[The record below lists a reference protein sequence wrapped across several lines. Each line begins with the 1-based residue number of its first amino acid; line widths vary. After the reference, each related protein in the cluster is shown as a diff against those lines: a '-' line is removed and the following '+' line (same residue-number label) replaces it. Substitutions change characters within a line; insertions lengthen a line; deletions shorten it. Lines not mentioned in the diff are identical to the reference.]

1 MWIPSLL
8 AITLALISV
17 SVVALPDALTR
28 QCSAINLLT
37 TTAEELSYTLAAGD
51 VSSVGVIRLYL
62 DHIKKY
68 DVHLNAMIQLAP
80 KSSVLDIAASLD
92 YERKMGKI
100 RGPLHGIPVIVKDS
114 IATDP
119 ALGMETT
126 AGTYALSGSRVSGD
140 HPAVARLRKAGA
152 IILGKANM
160 SVWSYFR
167 ANFGSIPSGWSPR
180 GGQTISAYSLSADA
194 CGSSTGSAVSVSAG
208 FSPLALAAETDGSI
222 ICPGNRAALYAI
234 KPTVGLTEAG
244 GGLLSIGG
252 AVPVA
257 RSMDSVGVM
266 AKGVWDLVAAMDVMV
281 DDYDAGRKSWGYWDA
296 VEMGRKDLWSGLRIG
311 IGSRKVYFD
320 PEIVGSNIVEACD
333 DAVQRLRSMGAVLVE
348 VDMPGLEVVL
358 TSLLVRLLLPTH
370 SLLTDAGTEF
380 KEDLEQYL
388 STLTGT
394 SLHNLSDVVE
404 YNNVHSATEMPE
416 NHCCQENFLEALTT
430 SPDSEEYRAAKEN
443 ARTNS
448 QELGIDYALNLFNV
462 SAILVPADG
471 PSSAMT
477 ALAGYPIA
485 TAPLGYLQDEERPF
499 GVAFFTTAGKE
510 DVLLRILAAWEK
522 TFHARRTP
530 DISRLE
536 LVDVNLEL

>member
-1 MWIPSLL
+1 M
-8 AITLALISV
+8 
-17 SVVALPDALTR
+17 TR

-37 TTAEELSYTLAAGD
+37 ATAEELSYSLSAGD
-51 VSSVGVIRLYL
+51 VNSVDLIRLYL

-68 DVHLNAMIQLAP
+68 DVRLNAMIQLAP
-80 KSSVLDIAASLD
+80 KSAVLNVAASLD
-92 YERKMGKI
+92 HERKMGKI
-100 RGPLHGIPVIVKDS
+100 RGPLHGVPVIVKDS
-114 IATDP
+114 ISTDP
-119 ALGMETT
+119 VLGMETT
-126 AGTYALSGSRVSGD
+126 AGTYALSGSRVLGD
-140 HPAVARLRKAGA
+140 HPAVERLRKAGA
-152 IILGKANM
+152 IILGKTNM

-180 GGQTISAYSLSADA
+180 GGQTHSAYSLSADA
-194 CGSSTGSAVSVSAG
+194 CGSSTGSAVGVSAG

-244 GGLLSIGG
+244 GGLFSIGG
-252 AVPVA
+252 AIPVA

-266 AKGVWDLVAAMDVMV
+266 TKGVWDLVAALDVMV

-296 VEMGRKDLWSGLRIG
+296 VETGKKDLWRGLRIG
-311 IGSRKVYFD
+311 VGSRKVYFD
-320 PEIVGSNIVEACD
+320 PEMVGSKRIVEACD
-333 DAVQRLRSMGAVLVE
+333 QAVERLKSMGAVMVE
-348 VDMPGLEVVL
+348 VDMPGLEAVL
-358 TSLLVRLLLPTH
+358 TNKDEQIITR
-370 SLLTDAGTEF
+370 TEF

-388 STLTGT
+388 STLTGV
-394 SLHNLSDVVE
+394 SLHNLSDIVE

-443 ARTNS
+443 ARINS
-448 QELGIDYALNLFNV
+448 QEQGIDYALNLFNV

-471 PSSAMT
+471 PSSAMA

-485 TAPLGYLQDEERPF
+485 TAPLGYLQDEDRPF
-499 GVAFFTTAGKE
+499 GVAFFTTAEKE

-522 TFHARRTP
+522 TFPARRTP

-536 LVDVNLEL
+536 SVDINLEL